1 MEKFI
6 KKSDEEITKLSD
18 EEKSKYLAELI
29 EWQTKSIEDLQEA
42 AKKDSSNN
50 EEVQKQIN
58 ALRDDNIASLKASFT
73 IKSTSSW

>member
-42 AKKDSSNN
+42 AKKDNSNN

-58 ALRDDNIASLKASFT
+58 ALRMIILHH
-73 IKSTSSW
+73 